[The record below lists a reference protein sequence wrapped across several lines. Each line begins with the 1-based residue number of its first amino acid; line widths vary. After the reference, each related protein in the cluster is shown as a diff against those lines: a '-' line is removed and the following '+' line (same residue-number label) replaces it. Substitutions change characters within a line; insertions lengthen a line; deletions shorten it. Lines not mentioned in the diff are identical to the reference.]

1 MSRKYYC
8 VQSVYTEWFVFFFN
22 FIAQKVSNINLVT
35 KDYIIVPLTNLLKL
49 LLAGRIMGVG
59 GGVGLVRFM

>member
-1 MSRKYYC
+1 M
-8 VQSVYTEWFVFFFN
+8 FFN